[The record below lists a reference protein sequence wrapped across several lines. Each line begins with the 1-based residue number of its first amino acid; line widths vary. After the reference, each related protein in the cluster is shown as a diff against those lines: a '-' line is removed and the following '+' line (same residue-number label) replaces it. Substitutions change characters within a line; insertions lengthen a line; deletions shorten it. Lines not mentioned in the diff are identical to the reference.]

1 MKEIP
6 VTQFK
11 AHCTQ
16 ILREVADTPYTV
28 TRRGKPIALLS
39 PVRPEDTKR
48 PKTVSEFMG
57 CLKGT
62 SIESG
67 DIISSLD
74 EKWDACT

>member
-39 PVRPEDTKR
+39 PVRSKDKTG

-57 CLKGT
+57 CLRGT
-62 SIESG
+62 SSEAGNIFAPLNE
-67 DIISSLD
+67 
-74 EKWDACT
+74 EWDACK

>member
-62 SIESG
+62 SSETGNIL
-67 DIISSLD
+67 DPLD
-74 EKWDACT
+74 EKWNACK